1 MAIKVDLDESNEGG
15 AFIFEEGKPA
25 YVVTIKDLPEEMLRR
40 VALFGL
46 IEKLR
51 NSYARAADAVKNGEA
66 ATVVEYA
73 RDCVES
79 MYENLCN
86 GVYSDRSGSKG
97 PRIGDLAQALQ
108 AARPS
113 KFPDRA
119 TAIAFLKRQDEAGL
133 DRLRDGLAEHLAVI
147 AEERARKRKEAAKA
161 KAATVDLDS
170 LID

>member
-1 MAIKVDLDESNEGG
+1 MAIEVELDEG
-15 AFIFEEGKPA
+15 AESGSFSFEEGKPA
-25 YVVTIKDLPEEMLRR
+25 YVVRLKDLPDDMLRR

-51 NSYARAADAVKNGEA
+51 NSYAGAKKAVEQGEA
-66 ATVVEYA
+66 SSAAEYA

-113 KFPDRA
+113 KFTDRA

-133 DRLRDGLAEHLAVI
+133 IRLRDGLAEHLAVI

-170 LID
+170 LIG